1 MAKETLTWG
10 DGNRY
15 VSEMGGED
23 HLATRIEAE
32 RLARE
37 WSQSELARQMAD
49 VGCPIP
55 QTAISK
61 IEKPQRGGRRAIS
74 VDELIAFGKVFALPV
89 GELVLPTHVLRS
101 VRARHRLT
109 QVQEALQSKLAAEDH
124 YQTVVR
130 DISIAARDDA
140 ELMETL
146 IEIRD
151 RTEAKAQRDDR
162 PGPVQAKDRPSYI
175 RDIFRAIDTIGDVND
190 STQQTDSLAALP

>member
-1 MAKETLTWG
+1 MAKETFTWR

-23 HLATRIEAE
+23 HLATRIETE

-74 VDELIAFGKVFALPV
+74 VDELIAFGKVFDLPV
-89 GELVLPTHVLRS
+89 GELVLPAQVLRS
-101 VRARHRLT
+101 VRARQALAE
-109 QVQEALQSKLAAEDH
+109 VQEALQSKLVADDH
-124 YQTVVR
+124 YQTVVQ
-130 DISIAARDDA
+130 DISVAARDDA

-151 RTEAKAQRDDR
+151 RIEAQAQRDDR

-175 RDIFRAIDTIGDVND
+175 RDIFHVIDTIRDRNGSV
-190 STQQTDSLAALP
+190 QQPESRAASS